1 MYLEQ
6 LHYLETLSKYPSI
19 NQASEALFI
28 SQPSLSRAITK
39 LENELNL
46 QLVQRTNKKC
56 VLTED
61 GLEVLKHASK
71 ITEEIANIYK
81 YASERNEQ
89 SEVRF
94 VSIPGICDSLII
106 DAINL
111 YQKTNQ
117 NTKIHLKFDSSESI
131 LQTLKYSNDDFA
143 LISVIH
149 GVNKEPFFELV
160 DSFETEFLF
169 SNDVLYWM
177 SSEHPLADSAPCY
190 QTYIPYLYNAVAS
203 NTLTE
208 GCTTNTLVFASSSLQ
223 KNLMLQNNAI
233 LFLPHN
239 LTYKDPDIASG
250 KIITKPS
257 DIPVTIDYYLIYK
270 KSNKLSQI
278 IKEFSKIFHSL
289 FSAYFEK

>member
-1 MYLEQ
+1 MFISMYQHDFIQIKKEHTKCNQKRRSTMYLEQ

-117 NTKIHLKFDSSESI
+117 NTKHLS
-131 LQTLKYSNDDFA
+131 T
-143 LISVIH
+143 
-149 GVNKEPFFELV
+149 
-160 DSFETEFLF
+160 
-169 SNDVLYWM
+169 VL
-177 SSEHPLADSAPCY
+177 H
-190 QTYIPYLYNAVAS
+190 
-203 NTLTE
+203 
-208 GCTTNTLVFASSSLQ
+208 F
-223 KNLMLQNNAI
+223 
-233 LFLPHN
+233 
-239 LTYKDPDIASG
+239 
-250 KIITKPS
+250 
-257 DIPVTIDYYLIYK
+257 
-270 KSNKLSQI
+270 
-278 IKEFSKIFHSL
+278 
-289 FSAYFEK
+289 